1 MPFDP
6 ELVRARDAPVDP
18 DTGEP
23 LDCTRCGA
31 CCTSGPGA
39 MLIEDADLVRW
50 RRQGRHDLA
59 ERTAE
64 GHFGLRAFPTDEEG
78 ACIYLSRPEGRSL
91 CSIYEDRGSVCREFQ
106 AGSWQCLEFRRDA
119 LKRRGPLYQPCLLGP
134 GSGGGRLFAPD

>member
-1 MPFDP
+1 MTDVPFDP
-6 ELVRARDAPVDP
+6 DLVRARSAPVDP

-31 CCTSGPGA
+31 CCASGPGA

-59 ERTAE
+59 EHTAD
-64 GHFGLRAFPTDEEG
+64 GHFGLRAFPTTSEG
-78 ACIYLSRPEGRSL
+78 VCVYLTTPDRQTL
-91 CSIYEDRGSVCREFQ
+91 CAIYENRGSVCQAFQ

-119 LKRRGPLYQPCLLGP
+119 ARRGALPVGTPR
-134 GSGGGRLFAPD
+134 SA